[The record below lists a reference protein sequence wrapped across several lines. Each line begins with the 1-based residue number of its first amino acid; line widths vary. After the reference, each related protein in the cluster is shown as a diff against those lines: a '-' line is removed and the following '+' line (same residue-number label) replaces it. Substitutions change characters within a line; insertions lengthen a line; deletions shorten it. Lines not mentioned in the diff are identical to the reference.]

1 MAHVEPMD
9 VDSME
14 SDYEDKE
21 NSILHSN
28 VIPKIPCTEKGYEE
42 LDASE
47 LNMKLRYSI
56 TPASSPMSRSY
67 TANCKDNKNIE
78 ERNSSCIG
86 NANLTNSFNSTL
98 TNNDI
103 NNASKVY
110 PLQTLPTENLN
121 DMNRN
126 VLLPKSIDKE
136 DKNVTI
142 TVSNSVDE
150 NISIPSTSSS
160 ITHTPESTT
169 PTKELPKDGGSPI
182 MRGLRSVLSMFKPQ
196 SPGPSHEQGPQED
209 SGPLQANNTITDESP
224 LHPVEVSTPLR
235 TTNRTSPKRT
245 SPHRDSINF
254 NDDLEKELQWKDDST
269 ILFKEE
275 KIPKHKLFLQES
287 VASNIES
294 KILNKTK
301 EECNGTIEYMDIS
314 YNDSALIDKTMT
326 DIETKPHGLEAGGL
340 ESDGEFVDCETTFT
354 KDEIESLLKSKEN
367 ISMHN
372 SIQHTSINAEAG
384 TSDLAKN
391 IHPLNLTIPVETSDL
406 VWCTSN
412 DVVNSE
418 VLARAEND
426 NIVSNNVLK
435 QSFLLTCNDK
445 SELVNN
451 SDMNLLPVESSDL
464 PVCISTDVAK
474 SEDST
479 KAGNKSDFNNISP
492 QNLSLTP
499 SNININICEN
509 RLTND
514 NVSNTEDNDIYIK
527 DENSAKNVTDIVPGR
542 CTDLP
547 VFTSTDVAKSEDSTK
562 AENGNN
568 SDFNNVSPQNL
579 SLSHSKDMSDLPVNS
594 DNVSNTEVNDIDVK
608 NENSVKNVTDIVTG
622 EYTDLPVSTSTDVAK
637 SEDSTKAGNGAEN
650 FTDTAQH
657 RKEERKNITF
667 VTCENESYNN
677 LHSAYENEIEC
688 KENCVE
694 KIKDLVVNED
704 AKSENAVYGNSQSND
719 VDTILPQ
726 IEHEI
731 TCNENNREIIFEAI
745 DFNLENKILEENNK
759 EMAES
764 LQTINN
770 SSKTLEINV
779 DFCEIS
785 QNNKGID
792 ENAES
797 LNEKVKNNNV
807 DKNTKIVI
815 SEINKMLPM
824 DVPLP
829 TDSEFDKEIVDFCD
843 ANKIPDD
850 LKVNEISESFE
861 INANKDLDKL
871 TYLLETPIEKIG
883 DKTINQQSNSSHCK
897 LDSTLKIT
905 DEKCVTVACNKT
917 FDNNYSF
924 EVIEKGQEEGESI
937 VLKSGQSNNITMLNK
952 SNADDIVIDDKPETF
967 SNNSFQPTH
976 DETFQCYT
984 NESKSKNELSSPC
997 DTNSN
1002 FENLGVEEFSNIK
1015 QLSNPFETKNKIQ
1028 TSPPLSPV
1036 ISSKGYNINF
1046 DDIEDPFATK
1056 IKIRQSPNPETSG
1069 HIALISED
1077 NKSRKVSP
1085 KVNKSEKR
1093 KSYPIRKPMNAKNNS
1108 LNATFDCDNKKGC
1121 KANVE
1126 DSDKIAKN
1134 TKKEETIDS
1143 FKADTSGLSNT
1154 VINSTSKY
1162 NLDIKKKSLI
1172 DNKIEAIEEGHL
1184 FSKPTD
1190 PTPVRD
1196 ITKSVF
1202 NCPEINDLNF
1212 CSITD
1217 KQKTMSSNLTIPSGD
1232 ITFSDE
1238 DCPKANID
1246 SLDSICPEVQGVALV
1261 DGETSISKDSKSGD
1275 IKEVNTE
1282 DEDTATF
1289 NETIEFIENDKENPN
1304 TEKDL
1309 LAFEVSHTALDNEN
1323 IDNGEMF
1330 IDAEAFEFLLNQNQS
1345 NVIADSG
1352 KESLFLKFDPLF
1364 TKRVSSDGIIAALKK
1379 VQNNQSTPKKLTKLQ
1394 LQTPSE
1400 MPGPSQKETVDDVI
1414 DEASI
1419 QAMTK
1424 PMMVVN
1430 PAINS
1435 IVSPRKAA
1443 TPKVNRQSL
1452 TFTSPAMAVIDKLL
1466 SLSGSS
1472 LVANHNTPVSPVRQH
1487 NETDIAI
1494 TQLREMLA
1502 DKDIHVHNL
1511 KSESKELKD
1520 RLSSLEAQVKSLEV
1534 ESAERLKKVN
1544 DLNERLL
1551 EKTKINKSMS
1561 NVVEEYE
1568 RTISSLIA
1576 QIEQEKKNN
1585 AEERIMLIKERDE
1598 QTAHLAS
1605 MEVSFNDLH
1614 SKYEK
1619 SKQLIYS
1626 MKANE
1631 ETYKKSIQ
1639 EFEESLTKMQNNY
1652 ELLKQHATS
1661 KLNHANLELERFNR
1675 AHESE
1680 VLKLNALIKRKELHI
1695 TSLEETLAQKTKAN
1709 EELTAICDEL
1719 INKVG

>member
-340 ESDGEFVDCETTFT
+340 ESD
-354 KDEIESLLKSKEN
+354 
-367 ISMHN
+367 
-372 SIQHTSINAEAG
+372 
-384 TSDLAKN
+384 
-391 IHPLNLTIPVETSDL
+391 
-406 VWCTSN
+406 
-412 DVVNSE
+412 
-418 VLARAEND
+418 
-426 NIVSNNVLK
+426 
-435 QSFLLTCNDK
+435 
-445 SELVNN
+445 
-451 SDMNLLPVESSDL
+451 DL

-594 DNVSNTEVNDIDVK
+594 DMDICEEMLPNNNVSNTEVNDIDVK